1 MILSNASC
9 FPDLQEGN
17 FSALRAFS
25 LKVDVKQQLRQT
37 KGRGNKDDAQARVI
51 NTACKKKT
59 LKRLINPQKKKIKY
73 SRAAKHPKY
82 AVSDHMIAC
91 CFLFFLFLPKV
102 FGPHSISRMHQF
114 DDFSV
119 AKCWNTKVIASI
131 FFFLIWGKG
140 DVFFC
145 LLPDKQIHWVNSTR
159 NIYLHLEVFEWL
171 KLHPWIREG
180 KHSCTRANILSS
192 EH

>member
-73 SRAAKHPKY
+73 SKY
-82 AVSDHMIAC
+82 LVPIQSAGGINLMI
-91 CFLFFLFLPKV
+91 FLWQSAGTQK
-102 FGPHSISRMHQF
+102 
-114 DDFSV
+114 
-119 AKCWNTKVIASI
+119 
-131 FFFLIWGKG
+131 
-140 DVFFC
+140 
-145 LLPDKQIHWVNSTR
+145 
-159 NIYLHLEVFEWL
+159 
-171 KLHPWIREG
+171 
-180 KHSCTRANILSS
+180 
-192 EH
+192 

>member
-59 LKRLINPQKKKIKY
+59 LKRLINPQKKIKY

-119 AKCWNTKVIASI
+119 AKC
-131 FFFLIWGKG
+131 
-140 DVFFC
+140 
-145 LLPDKQIHWVNSTR
+145 
-159 NIYLHLEVFEWL
+159 
-171 KLHPWIREG
+171 
-180 KHSCTRANILSS
+180 
-192 EH
+192 